1 LVLTGLLGPLV
12 PGQAEGQIS
21 WPGQNDLRPGTITN
35 NRHAAARQETTFRN
49 LRDPQLRVIYFW
61 LGHSYL
67 GRGTL
72 TDLGSGLDRPKAANP
87 TPQYRFGTPE
97 TG

>member
-21 WPGQNDLRPGTITN
+21 WPGQNNLRPGTITN

-61 LGHSYL
+61 LGDWE
-67 GRGTL
+67 GTL

-97 TG
+97 DRVKR